1 MTPGLHPAIQNWDP
15 IKALYKLRQ
24 YGYSIYGLHSV
35 FDVSETLWIT
45 FFKELEYILPTIEWW
60 GDLQMSKPTIAVRD
74 SFVDLKPMLR
84 VVLKL
89 TNEVLLMARVKAKI

>member
-74 SFVDLKPMLR
+74 SVPNF
-84 VVLKL
+84 
-89 TNEVLLMARVKAKI
+89 